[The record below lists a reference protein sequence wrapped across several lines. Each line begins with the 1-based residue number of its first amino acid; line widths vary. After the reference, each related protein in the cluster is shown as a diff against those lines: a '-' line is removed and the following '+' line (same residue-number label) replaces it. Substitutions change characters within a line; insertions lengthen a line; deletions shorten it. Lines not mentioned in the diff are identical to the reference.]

1 MKAKR
6 RLKTRSLTAWLLA
19 VAVLAAPI
27 AALTQTRIALR
38 KNKYSEEDD
47 VKVGRQAAGE
57 IERQIRL
64 FRDGQTNDYVQRIGR
79 GLVEAIPGEFQ
90 HRSFDYDF
98 KVVEA
103 KEINAFALPGGPM
116 YVNTGMIMAA
126 KDEGEMAGVMAHEIA
141 HVALRHGT
149 AQATKAAPY
158 QTLGALGQ
166 IAGAVLGGALGGI
179 VGTGAQVGAGA
190 YLLKFSR
197 EYETE
202 ADILGAQIL
211 ARAGYDP
218 RDLAEMFKTIQQQGG
233 GGGPEWLSSHPNPAN
248 RYQRIEEEARLLRVS
263 GSRRDSREFATIKSR
278 LGGAYAGG
286 RDSRD
291 PRDDRNS
298 RDPRD
303 SRDDRPELGRDRD
316 RSDTRRNRPE
326 FGAGRVEPPSASYRP
341 FNDNLFRA
349 DIPDNWRDLN
359 SQNSIWFAP
368 EGAYGELSGQT
379 VFTHGVNFGAAQT
392 RSRNLQQATNEF
404 IQGLAQGNNALRQRS
419 APQRGTLAQRNALYT
434 SFSNVSEATG
444 RPEIVEVYTTL
455 LRNGELFYLITVVPQ
470 NEAVSYQRAFQRI
483 ARSLQIRD

>member
-1 MKAKR
+1 MKEKR

-19 VAVLAAPI
+19 VAVLAVPI

-47 VKVGRQAAGE
+47 VKVGRQASGE

-64 FRDGQTNDYVQRIGR
+64 FRDGQTADYIQRVGQ
-79 GLVEAIPGEFQ
+79 GLVEAIPDEFQ
-90 HRSFDYDF
+90 HRAFQYDF

-116 YVNTGMIMAA
+116 YVNTGMILAA

-218 RDLAEMFKTIQQQGG
+218 RDLAEMFKTIQEQGG

-248 RYQRIEEEARLLRVS
+248 RYQRIEEEARMLRVN
-263 GSRRDSREFATIKSR
+263 GSKSNSREFAAIKAR

-298 RDPRD
+298 RD
-303 SRDDRPELGRDRD
+303 SRDDRPELSRDRNRTD
-316 RSDTRRNRPE
+316 PRDNRPE
-326 FGAGRVEPPSASYRP
+326 FGAGRVELPATSYRQ
-341 FNDNLFRA
+341 FNDNLFRV

-368 EGAYGELSGQT
+368 EGAYGELQGQT
-379 VFTHGVNFGAAQT
+379 VFTHGVNFGTAQT

-419 APQRGTLAQRNALYT
+419 APQRGTLAQRSALYS
-434 SFSNVSEATG
+434 SFSNVSEGTG

-470 NEAVSYQRAFQRI
+470 NEATRYQQAFQRI